1 MKISLSKKLSSFI
14 VTMLFIPSTADI
26 VQAQQ
31 KSENTLISQRAIKQQ
46 IEFKGE
52 APPSISKAGTI
63 NAAEDHYF
71 DINVKGEPLNRL
83 RVLCVTFHE
92 LDNVKVIDQASGQ
105 EIPHTVNYGFEEFTV
120 TFDRSLPL
128 GQKVR
133 VIIEGATV
141 RGKNTGEIIPYRIFA
156 ESDAFGEIPL
166 GTALV
171 RTIDE
176 N

>member
-1 MKISLSKKLSSFI
+1 MKISLSKKLSSLI
-14 VTMLFIPSTADI
+14 VTMLLIPSTAQM
-26 VQAQQ
+26 VQAQP
-31 KSENTLISQRAIKQQ
+31 KSDNNLISQRAIEQQ

-52 APPSISKAGTI
+52 APPSIAKAGTI
-63 NAAEDHYF
+63 NASKDHYF
-71 DINVKGEPLNRL
+71 DVNVKGEPLNRL
-83 RVLCVTFHE
+83 RVLCITFHE
-92 LDNVKVIDQASGQ
+92 LDNVKVVDRASGQ

-120 TFDRSLPL
+120 TFDRSIPV

-141 RGKNTGEIIPYRIFA
+141 RGKNTGTIVPYRIFA